1 MRVRGAFLSQSIIVP
16 SLLVAGLVL
25 SGCNKSAVDAQK
37 LAKHAQSVQGEDP
50 KLASEE
56 YKQAAALDPANH
68 KILAALGTLYE
79 KQKDWANAAET
90 YAKAAAADD
99 NWAAYHFR
107 RGHALYELAKK
118 DPGHQGF
125 DKAVDPLKKAFAKD
139 PNLAD
144 AQYYLG
150 KSLYEI
156 DDEQGALEAYTTAIN
171 TRSDQLAYYV
181 DLANLYLDLGLA
193 DEGLQVATEGQ
204 KQAPNVKF
212 SDENDKAEGTNNLY
226 NLVLNEARAFELL
239 NKHEEK
245 IAALKKARSVPNPK
259 NMARES
265 EYQLAIAY
273 FDKGDAVEACEALRN
288 YLKSPAGKTPESTEN
303 RKDAD
308 RKKFEWAKS
317 GGGCAGL

>member
-1 MRVRGAFLSQSIIVP
+1 MRVRGASVVGAM
-16 SLLVAGLVL
+16 LVCGFAALTLG
-25 SGCNKSAVDAQK
+25 GCNKSAVDAQK

-56 YKQAAALDPANH
+56 YKQAAQLDPANH
-68 KILAALGTLYE
+68 KILSALGTLYE

-118 DPGHQGF
+118 DAARQGF
-125 DKAVDPLKKAFAKD
+125 DKAVDPLKKAAAKD
-139 PNLAD
+139 PNLSD
-144 AQYYLG
+144 AYYYLG

-156 DDEQGALEAYTTAIN
+156 DDEQGALEAYTKAIE
-171 TRSDQLAYYV
+171 TRADQLAYYV
-181 DLANLYLDLGLA
+181 DLANLYLDLGFA
-193 DEGLQVATEGQ
+193 DEGLQVALEGQ

-212 SDENDKAEGTNNLY
+212 ADENAKAEGANNLY
-226 NLVLNEARAFELL
+226 NLVLNEARAYELL
-239 NKHEEK
+239 GKADDK
-245 IAALKKARSVPNPK
+245 ITALKKARNVPNPK

-273 FDKGDAVEACEALRN
+273 YDKGDAVEACEALRN
-288 YLKSPAGKTPESTEN
+288 YLKSPAGKTPEATEN

-308 RKKFEWAKS
+308 RKKFEWAKGG

>member
-1 MRVRGAFLSQSIIVP
+1 MRVAIEGASVV
-16 SLLVAGLVL
+16 VAMLFVGALG
-25 SGCNKSAVDAQK
+25 GCNKSAVDAQK
-37 LAKHAQSVQGEDP
+37 LAKHAESVQGEDP

-68 KILAALGTLYE
+68 KILQKLGTLYE

-99 NWAAYHFR
+99 SFASYHFR

-118 DPGHQGF
+118 DAARQGF
-125 DKAVDPLKKAFAKD
+125 DKAVEPLKKAAAKD
-139 PNLAD
+139 PNISD
-144 AQYYLG
+144 AYYYLG

-156 DDEQGALEAYTTAIN
+156 DDEQGALEAYTKGIE
-171 TRSDQLAYYV
+171 TRADQLAYYV
-181 DLANLYLDLGLA
+181 DLANLYLDLGYA

-212 SDENDKAEGTNNLY
+212 RDENDKADGANNLY
-226 NLVLNEARAFELL
+226 NLVLNEARAYELL
-239 NKHEEK
+239 GKADDK
-245 IAALKKARSVPNPK
+245 INALKKARNVPNPK

-265 EYQLAIAY
+265 EYQLAIAFY
-273 FDKGDAVEACEALRN
+273 DKGDAVEACEALRN
-288 YLKSPAGKTPESTEN
+288 YIKSPAGKTPEALEN

-308 RKKFEWAKS
+308 RKKFDWAKGG

>member
-1 MRVRGAFLSQSIIVP
+1 MRVAIEGSSVVVAMLF
-16 SLLVAGLVL
+16 VAGTLV
-25 SGCNKSAVDAQK
+25 GCNKSAVDAQK
-37 LAKHAQSVQGEDP
+37 LAKHAESVQGEDP

-56 YKQAAALDPANH
+56 YKQAAQLDPSNH
-68 KILAALGTLYE
+68 KILHKLGTLYE

-99 NWAAYHFR
+99 SFAIYHFR

-118 DPGHQGF
+118 DAAHQGF
-125 DKAVDPLKKAFAKD
+125 DKAVDPLKKAASKD
-139 PNLAD
+139 ANLSD
-144 AQYYLG
+144 AYYYLG

-156 DDEQGALEAYTTAIN
+156 DDEQGALEAYTKAIE
-171 TRSDQLAYYV
+171 TRADQLPYYV
-181 DLANLYLDLGLA
+181 DLSNLYSDLGYA
-193 DEGLQVATEGQ
+193 DEALLVATEGQ

-212 SDENDKAEGTNNLY
+212 KDENEKAEGASHLY
-226 NLVLNEARAFELL
+226 NLVLNEAKAYVLL
-239 NKHEEK
+239 NKPDD
-245 IAALKKARSVPNPK
+245 IINALKKARNVPNPK

-273 FDKGDAVEACEALRN
+273 YDKGDAVEACEALRN
-288 YLKSPAGKTPESTEN
+288 YLKSPAGKTPEALEN

-308 RKKFEWAKS
+308 RKKFDWAKGG